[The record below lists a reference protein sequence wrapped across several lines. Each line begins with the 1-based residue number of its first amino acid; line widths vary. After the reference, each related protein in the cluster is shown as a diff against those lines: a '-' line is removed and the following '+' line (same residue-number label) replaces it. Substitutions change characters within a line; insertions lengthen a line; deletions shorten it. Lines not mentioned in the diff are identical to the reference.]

1 MNRNRRITRRG
12 FLTGLGAATAVAAP
26 VSIKSSAWGADGGTA
41 ASERITVAAIGFG
54 GRGSGVFRNLTQ
66 GADVQALAVC
76 DLMQDRLQR
85 AKTAGLAVYA
95 DFREL
100 LARDDLDAVVVT
112 TPTQW
117 KPLHTIAAVKAGK
130 DVFCEKPMTLC
141 VEDGRAMVTAVR
153 RYERVFQH
161 GTQQRSSR
169 EFRFACEMVR
179 SGRIGELDSVY
190 VHVGGPA
197 RDCRLPAEP
206 QPHGFDWD
214 MCGKGTPTTPAAE

>member
-12 FLTGLGAATAVAAP
+12 FFRRAAATTVALP
-26 VSIKSSAWGADGGTA
+26 VSIESSALGADGGTA
-41 ASERITVAAIGFG
+41 ASERITMAAIGFG
-54 GRGSGVFRNLTQ
+54 GRGSGVFRNLTR
-66 GADVQALAVC
+66 GTDVQALAAC

-85 AKTAGLAVYA
+85 AKGAGLAIYT

-100 LARDDLDAVVVT
+100 LARDDLDAVVIA

-117 KPLHTIAAVKAGK
+117 KPLHTIAAARAEK

-153 RYERVFQH
+153 RYGRVFQH

-179 SGRIGELDSVY
+179 SGRIGELESVY

-197 RDCRLPAEP
+197 RHCRLPAEP
-206 QPHGFDWD
+206 EPKGFDSS
-214 MCGKGTPTTPAAE
+214 TPSLLIQQLMR